1 MFFAMR
7 NKRQKGREWG
17 ATNIRQTGKSQLRD
31 TLTLLSNLP
40 SWKMISNKII
50 KKCILFNS
58 FAFRYSD
65 QDINNLVYPFNRLD
79 QIIGID

>member
-1 MFFAMR
+1 
-7 NKRQKGREWG
+7 
-17 ATNIRQTGKSQLRD
+17 
-31 TLTLLSNLP
+31 
-40 SWKMISNKII
+40 MISNKII

-79 QIIGID
+79 QIIGIDWYHQSENYIEGLWFEYWEYSGAQIYSIS